1 MSYTVKLMRDLSEV
15 IELILKMESDLQAVK
30 LELTRAENRAEDLQ
44 RELDYERA
52 ISWNTK

>member
-15 IELILKMESDLQAVK
+15 IELILKMEADLQAVK

-44 RELDYERA
+44 RELDRA
-52 ISWNTK
+52 LS